1 MSAIAVSVL
10 SGISNTLLPNK
21 VSLPVPL
28 STNEV
33 YRIVFCQYK
42 LLSKEDIHLL
52 RKYGNV
58 IIYDSCYK
66 NINCNQLKF
75 EYLLLDFTNVEQ
87 RTYYQKYI
95 LGNIDSY
102 RVILYRYAY
111 ETNNGFSVHNE
122 LTKLPNEEAF
132 KKDFDFLL
140 LQETIPSPRCCISL
154 YRMLFGNTQV
164 QVSN

>member
-21 VSLPVPL
+21 VSLPAPL
-28 STNEV
+28 PKTET

-42 LLSKEDIHLL
+42 LLSKEDLLLL
-52 RKYGNV
+52 RKYGHV
-58 IIYDSCYK
+58 LIYDSYLQ
-66 NINCNQLKF
+66 NINCNQLEF
-75 EYLLLDFTNVEQ
+75 DYLLLDFHHVEQ

-95 LGNIDSY
+95 LPDLDSY

-111 ETNNGFSVHNE
+111 ETNNGFRVHNE
-122 LTKLPNEEAF
+122 LTKLPNEEAI